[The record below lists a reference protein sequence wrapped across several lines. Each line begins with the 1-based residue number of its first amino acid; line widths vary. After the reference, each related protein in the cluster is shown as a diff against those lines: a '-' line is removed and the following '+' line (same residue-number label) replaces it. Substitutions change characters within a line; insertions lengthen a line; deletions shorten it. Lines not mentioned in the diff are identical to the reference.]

1 MAFLYANLQTID
13 TSKFYIT
20 YGLALV
26 KDTMWFDGTIP
37 AWVPKYPGTDAEWDW
52 MYYQPNI
59 FLVTK
64 GSVKSENNKMAF
76 PTIIEK
82 SQGLYE
88 VRSNTRYKLSAME
101 DDTHFVCLMPK
112 DNIIYKRCLIKLI
125 ENESNTIA
133 PKEMDTY
140 YFIADGKA
148 TLNGIE
154 RVKMD
159 MIKVEAA
166 VELNISA
173 LKDSLIIQVWE

>member
-1 MAFLYANLQTID
+1 MAFLYANLQIID
-13 TSKFYIT
+13 TPKFFIN

-37 AWVPKYPGTDAEWDW
+37 DWVPKYPGTDAEWDW
-52 MYYQPNI
+52 LYYQPSI
-59 FLVTK
+59 FLVIK

-76 PTIIEK
+76 PTIVERG
-82 SQGLYE
+82 QGLYE
-88 VRSNTRYKLSAME
+88 VRSNTRYRLTALE
-101 DDTHFVCLMPK
+101 DDTHFVCLTPK
-112 DNIIYKRCLIKLI
+112 DNIIYKRSLVKLI
-125 ENESNTIA
+125 EGESNIIA
-133 PKEMDTY
+133 PKEIDMY

-159 MIKVEAA
+159 MIKVGAG
-166 VELNISA
+166 VDLNISA